1 MCHIFV
7 RRSFTSKQHGEMI
20 QFDGPHIFFRWGGLK
35 PPTRYTSNPPFP
47 NHSTETHEVDVI
59 TRGLCVCHA
68 ASVNVEYVNVS
79 GIDWVGGSSENVGW
93 IFPENWTNVPK
104 KRDHFKKICHFS
116 NHWFSANMF
125 SGVLLR
131 FTSSPDTKVHFP
143 LNTKAL
149 HFLQTL
155 RWGGPNYIP

>member
-47 NHSTETHEVDVI
+47 NLSTEIHQVDVI

-79 GIDWVGGSSENVGW
+79 GIDWVGGSSENVGFFRIW
-93 IFPENWTNVPK
+93 KNYFPENWTNVIECPL
-104 KRDHFKKICHFS
+104 KRGPFQKDVI
-116 NHWFSANMF
+116 
-125 SGVLLR
+125 
-131 FTSSPDTKVHFP
+131 FP
-143 LNTKAL
+143 TID
-149 HFLQTL
+149 FLQTCFQECFYGSPPPLIL
-155 RWGGPNYIP
+155 RSLSTT